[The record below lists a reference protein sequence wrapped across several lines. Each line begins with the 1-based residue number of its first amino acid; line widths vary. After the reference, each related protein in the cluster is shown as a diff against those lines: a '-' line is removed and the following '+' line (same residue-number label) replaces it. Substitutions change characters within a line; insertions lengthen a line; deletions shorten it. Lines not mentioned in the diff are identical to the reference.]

1 MGNREKDLESEL
13 PDLDE
18 IDLGKVEELPRA
30 VLATAL
36 DQIRDQVADP
46 GGQFSGFNSSL

>member
-18 IDLGKVEELPRA
+18 IDLGRLEELPRA

-36 DQIRDQVADP
+36 DNIRDELAHP
-46 GGQFSGFNSSL
+46 EGQFSGFQSSL

>member
-1 MGNREKDLESEL
+1 VGDHEKDLESEL

-18 IDLGKVEELPRA
+18 LDLHKVEELPRA

-36 DQIRDQVADP
+36 AHLRDEVTQP
-46 GGQFSGFNSSL
+46 GEQFSGFQSSL